1 MTEATTARMGVPGI
15 AGTEAERLGRK
26 RRRGALTALS
36 SSVFWLVV
44 ALLYPVT
51 RAAGLSGLSPLQLLV
66 WLLLPASWIAL
77 NYGYY
82 RTTLSL
88 RYPIPFFWVTLA
100 STTVHGTLLLL
111 LTIAD
116 GFSWHMTFADL
127 IGTVVVLAYVGL
139 NAGIRLTMLW
149 GLAATMLFALAY
161 ALTPHNAATV
171 PPPVYALVVIASL
184 IYTLVLG
191 LMNEFNQLSKRQV
204 VTALHQQSTQRETI
218 QRQHEALEQAN
229 EVLRQM
235 SMRDG
240 LTQLANRR
248 RFDEGLHSLWAQAGR
263 RVHQRRIDRVDTP
276 PALGLVLIDI
286 DNFKPYNDCLGHLA
300 GDDAL
305 RRVAAAIQ
313 TALLRDSDIAARYGG
328 EEFAVLLP
336 DTDLAGATRVAERIA
351 TRIRDLRIA
360 HPASDVQPYLTVSL
374 GVACETSFA
383 PTRMAE
389 LVKQAD
395 EALYAAKHAGRDRIA
410 IAAASTGRISP
421 VVS

>member
-1 MTEATTARMGVPGI
+1 MTQAATASMGAPAI

-26 RRRGALTALS
+26 RRRGARTALS
-36 SSVFWLVV
+36 SSAFWLIV
-44 ALLYPVT
+44 ATLYPVT
-51 RAAGLSGLSPLQLLV
+51 QAAGLSGLSPLQLLG
-66 WLLLPASWIAL
+66 WLLLPIGWIAV

-82 RTTLSL
+82 RTDLSR
-88 RYPIPFFWVTLA
+88 RYPIPFFWVTLI
-100 STTVHGTLLLL
+100 STTMHATLLLL
-111 LTIAD
+111 MTVAD

-139 NAGIRLTMLW
+139 NTGIRLTLLW
-149 GLAATMLFALAY
+149 GLTATTLFALAY
-161 ALTPHNAATV
+161 ALTPHDAATV

-191 LMNEFNQLSKRQV
+191 LMNEFNQFSKRQV
-204 VTALHQQSTQRETI
+204 VAALHQQSAQRETI

-248 RFDEGLHSLWAQAGR
+248 RFDEGLQSLWAQAGR
-263 RVHQRRIDRVDTP
+263 RVHQRRVDRTDAP

-286 DNFKPYNDCLGHLA
+286 DSFKAYNDHLGHLA

-305 RRVAAAIQ
+305 RRVASAIQ
-313 TALLRDSDIAARYGG
+313 ASLLRSSDIAARYGG

-336 DTDLAGATRVAERIA
+336 DTDLPGAMRVAERIA
-351 TRIRDLRIA
+351 MQVRDLRIP
-360 HPASDVQPYLTVSL
+360 HPASQVQSYLTVSL
-374 GVACETSFA
+374 GVAHETSFEPA
-383 PTRMAE
+383 RMAE
-389 LVKQAD
+389 LVQRAD
-395 EALYAAKHAGRDRIA
+395 EALYAAKRGGRDRVSS
-410 IAAASTGRISP
+410 AAAAAALSP
-421 VVS
+421 VAP

>member
-1 MTEATTARMGVPGI
+1 MGGPAI
-15 AGTEAERLGRK
+15 AGTEAERLDRK
-26 RRRGALTALS
+26 RRRGARTALS

-44 ALLYPVT
+44 AILYPVT
-51 RAAGLSGLSPLQLLV
+51 HAAGLSGLAPLQLLA
-66 WLLLPASWIAL
+66 WLFLPASWIAL

-88 RYPIPFFWVTLA
+88 RYPIPFFWVTLV
-100 STTVHGTLLLL
+100 STTIHGTLLLL
-111 LTIAD
+111 MTVAD

-149 GLAATMLFALAY
+149 GLAATTLFALTY
-161 ALTPHNAATV
+161 ALTPHDAVTV

-204 VTALHQQSTQRETI
+204 VEALRQQSAQRETI
-218 QRQHEALEQAN
+218 QRQHEALEQVN

-248 RFDEGLHSLWAQAGR
+248 RFDEGLQSLWAQAGR
-263 RVHQRRIDRVDTP
+263 RVHQRRVDPIEAP
-276 PALGLVLIDI
+276 PTLALILIDI
-286 DNFKPYNDCLGHLA
+286 DSFKAYNDCLGHLA

-305 RRVAAAIQ
+305 RRVATAIQ
-313 TALLRDSDIAARYGG
+313 ASLLRSSDIAARYGG

-336 DTDLAGATRVAERIA
+336 DTDLPGAVRVAERIA
-351 TRIRDLRIA
+351 TQVHDLRIA
-360 HPASDVQPYLTVSL
+360 HPASEVQPYLTVSL
-374 GVACETSFA
+374 GVAHETSFE
-383 PTRMAE
+383 PTRMTE
-389 LVKQAD
+389 LVKRAD
-395 EALYAAKHAGRDRIA
+395 DALYAAKRAGRDRLA
-410 IAAASTGRISP
+410 TAAPATAGISP
-421 VVS
+421 VAP